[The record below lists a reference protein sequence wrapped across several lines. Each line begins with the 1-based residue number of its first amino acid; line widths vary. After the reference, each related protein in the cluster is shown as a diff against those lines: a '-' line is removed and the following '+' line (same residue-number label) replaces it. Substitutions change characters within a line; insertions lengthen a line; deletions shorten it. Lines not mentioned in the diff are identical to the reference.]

1 MFYIFLQFAVVRF
14 VDYGNVCGV
23 RRDQLRKD
31 LVGLDVPKLSFPV
44 KLHGIKMT
52 SNFRPYDVY
61 NQFQSTKVTVEL
73 KCPPSQQ
80 PLEVMLH
87 MDNHYID
94 LASVLVKQNM
104 AVRV

>member
-1 MFYIFLQFAVVRF
+1 MVRF
-14 VDYGNVCGV
+14 VDYGNVCAV

-52 SNFRPYDVY
+52 SNFRAYDVY
-61 NQFQSTKVTVEL
+61 NQFQNTKVTVEL
-73 KCPPSQQ
+73 KCPPTQQ

-87 MDNHYID
+87 LERRCID
-94 LASVLVKQNM
+94 LATILVKQNM